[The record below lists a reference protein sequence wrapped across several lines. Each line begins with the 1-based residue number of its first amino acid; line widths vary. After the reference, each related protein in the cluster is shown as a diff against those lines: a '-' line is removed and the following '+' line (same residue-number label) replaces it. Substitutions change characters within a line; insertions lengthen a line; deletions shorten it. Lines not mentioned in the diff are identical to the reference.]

1 MNRTII
7 IRTML
12 GLMSVLAVLVAGLL
26 LFVKGEPSGGRADF
40 APFLK
45 GELATFAM
53 ADEDL
58 AAPEVTFVDG
68 EGQEKSLADYRGKII
83 LLNLWATWCAPCLNE
98 MPTLDRLKAEMASDD
113 FDVLAVSVDRAG
125 VEKSREFLDRT
136 GAQHLDLL
144 VDAAMGF
151 NFAFSAYQLPTTILL
166 GRDGIEIGRVVG
178 DTQWDA
184 REVKLFLATIIE
196 ATAEDRS
203 EDQNEEKSDQGS
215 SGLSQ

>member
-12 GLMSVLAVLVAGLL
+12 GLMSVLAVLVAGVF
-26 LFVKGEPSGGRADF
+26 LFVKGEPAGGRADL

-53 ADEDL
+53 AEEET
-58 AAPEVTFVDG
+58 AAPDVMFVNGDG
-68 EGQEKSLADYRGKII
+68 LEKSLADYRGKVI

-98 MPTLDRLKAEMASDD
+98 MPTLDRLKGEMASDD

-136 GAQHLDLL
+136 GAQHLELL
-144 VDAAMGF
+144 VDAAMGL

-166 GRDGIEIGRVVG
+166 GRDGIEIGRMAG
-178 DTQWDA
+178 DTKWDA
-184 REVKLFLATIIE
+184 REVKLFLAAVID
-196 ATAEDRS
+196 ATAEERS
-203 EDQNEEKSDQGS
+203 EDQPDQGS
-215 SGLSQ
+215 

>member
-12 GLMSVLAVLVAGLL
+12 GLMSVLAVLVAGLF
-26 LFVKGEPSGGRADF
+26 LFVKGAPAGGGADF

-53 ADEDL
+53 AEEIT
-58 AAPEVTFVDG
+58 AAPEVIFVDG
-68 EGQEKSLADYRGKII
+68 DGQEKSLADYRGKVI
-83 LLNLWATWCAPCLNE
+83 LLNLWATWCAPCLHE

-166 GRDGIEIGRVVG
+166 GRDGIEIGRMAG
-178 DTQWDA
+178 DTKWDA
-184 REVKLFLATIIE
+184 REVKLFLAAVID
-196 ATAEDRS
+196 ATAEDRG
-203 EDQNEEKSDQGS
+203 EEQPDQGS
-215 SGLSQ
+215 